1 MAIAVASRARNE
13 PAGRVSSSVKD
24 PRARVARAGGR
35 RAGVGREKTP
45 VGGGPGRGRVGEI
58 QRARILA
65 AMSELV
71 RERGAGEVTVAH
83 VVSRSGVSRRTF
95 YELFADREDCFLAAF
110 DLAITRGGES
120 VIGAYRAGGCWCER
134 VRAGLEAMLAFLD
147 AEPELGFLCVVGA
160 LGAGARALERRTG
173 VVQALVVVVHGGRVE
188 SKVARKPDRLVAEG
202 VVGAVLSVIH
212 ARMVEQSPA
221 LAQLQGAPIAEAPDS
236 AAEVSASAASG
247 GGGRFAAKPLLGLL
261 NPLMGM
267 IVLPYLRAAAAEREL
282 CRPAPVSRAP
292 VRAREDPLREL
303 DMRLTYRTVR
313 VLHAIAEL
321 GGRGSDPSNRQVGT
335 AAGISD
341 QGQISKLLARLHTL
355 GLVQNS
361 GGDHTRG
368 EANAWSLTTRGEDIA
383 HTIQTQTA

>member
-1 MAIAVASRARNE
+1 MAVAVASRARSE
-13 PAGRVSSSVKD
+13 PVGRAAPEGARRVPRSAVTQGPRRATDRAASRGRSEEEVNGSS
-24 PRARVARAGGR
+24 RARVAVDGL
-35 RAGVGREKTP
+35 
-45 VGGGPGRGRVGEI
+45 GRGRVGEI

-71 RERGAGEVTVAH
+71 RERGAAGVMAAH

-95 YELFADREDCFLAAF
+95 YELFADREDCFLVAF
-110 DLAITRGGES
+110 DLAVARAKES
-120 VIGAYRAGGCWCER
+120 VVCAYREARGWREG
-134 VRAGLEAMLAFLD
+134 VRSGLEAMLEFFD

-160 LGAGARALERRTG
+160 LGAGARALERRTW
-173 VVQALVVVVHGGRVE
+173 VVQALVAAVHEGCGERGG
-188 SKVARKPDRLVAEG
+188 ARKPDRLVAEG

-221 LAQLQGAPIAEAPDS
+221 AVVPG
-236 AAEVSASAASG
+236 SAASG
-247 GGGRFAAKPLLGLL
+247 RGGRRAVKPLLGLL

-267 IVLPYLRAAAAEREL
+267 IVLPYLGAAAAEREL
-282 CRPAPVSRAP
+282 RRPPPALRAP

-321 GGRGSDPSNRQVGT
+321 GGRGSNPSNRQVAT

-341 QGQISKLLARLHTL
+341 QGQISKLLARLHSL
-355 GLVQNS
+355 GLVENN
-361 GGDHTRG
+361 GGDHAKG
-368 EANAWSLTTRGEDIA
+368 EANAWSLTVRGHDVA
-383 HTIQTQTA
+383 HTIQTQTG